1 MEVEPRAIAA
11 RPERADELL
20 TVCRFVGRVWDVVR
34 VRGSLIYPKQVQRAI
49 AKWLQTSRYQIL
61 ITRLKHR
68 GAMTLKIELA
78 DETINKGELFP
89 NLD

>member
-11 RPERADELL
+11 RPERADKLL
-20 TVCRFVGRVWDVVR
+20 TVGRFVGRVWDVVR
-34 VRGSLIYPKQVQRAI
+34 VRGSLIYPKQVQQAI
-49 AKWLQTSRYQIL
+49 AKWPQASRYQIL
-61 ITRLKHR
+61 ITRPKHR

-78 DETINKGELFP
+78 NETINKGELFP

>member
-1 MEVEPRAIAA
+1 LEVEPRAIAA

-20 TVCRFVGRVWDVVR
+20 TVGRFVGRVWDVVR
-34 VRGSLIYPKQVQRAI
+34 VRGSLLYPKQVQLAI
-49 AKWLQTSRYQIL
+49 AKWPQTSRYRIL

-78 DETINKGELFP
+78 DETIDKGELFP